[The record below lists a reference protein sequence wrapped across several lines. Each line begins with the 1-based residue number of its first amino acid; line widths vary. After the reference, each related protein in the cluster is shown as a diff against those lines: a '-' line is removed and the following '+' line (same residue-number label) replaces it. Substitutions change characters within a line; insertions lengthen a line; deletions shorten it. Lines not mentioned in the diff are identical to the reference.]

1 MLVTA
6 LDSTSDAVDSLVGLD
21 VGKALEGGLGSLV
34 LLLEEIIVSVLTN

>member
-21 VGKALEGGLGSLV
+21 VGKALESGLGSVV